1 MTTLTLTSL
10 RDLQTAVREHT
21 RLLPRAG
28 GSKPALSTPPDDA
41 TTVLDISAFTGVLAY
56 DPGEFTFTAR
66 AATPIREVNAMLAQH
81 GQYLPFDP
89 LLPDRATLG
98 GVLAANTAGSM
109 RLRFGGLRDFILMI
123 RFVDGTGEHI
133 RGGANVVKN
142 SAGFDLP
149 KLFVGSLGR
158 LGILTELTFKV
169 FPAPQATH
177 TLRAEYDS
185 LDDALSALYA
195 LTHAPFDL
203 EALDLRPA
211 ADSVALLARLG
222 GLPAALPARLA
233 ELRAFLTHGD
243 IIRDDAA
250 LWSPL
255 IHDTWRAPDSA
266 LVKVP
271 LTPARIPLIE
281 HALAGIAAARW
292 YSVAGNVLWLALDPA
307 HLPALD
313 SRLTQLNLS
322 GLLLSGA
329 TYPHAL
335 LGKQPDPAFTAHVAT
350 ALDPH
355 GRFLPLTPILA

>member
-1 MTTLTLTSL
+1 MTTLTPTSL
-10 RDLQTAVREHT
+10 PDLQTAVREHT
-21 RLLPRAG
+21 RLLPRAD
-28 GSKPALSTPPDDA
+28 GSKPALSTPPDDT
-41 TTVLDISAFTGVLAY
+41 TTVLDLSALTGVLAY

-66 AATPIREVNAMLAQH
+66 AATPIREVNAMLAQQ

-123 RFVDGTGEHI
+123 RFIDGTGEHI

-158 LGILTELTFKV
+158 LGIFTELTFKV

-177 TLRAEYDS
+177 TLQAVYPT
-185 LDDALSALYA
+185 LADALTALHA
-195 LTHAPFDL
+195 LTHSPFDL

-211 ADSVALLARLG
+211 ADSITLLVRLG
-222 GLPAALPARLA
+222 GLPTALPARLA
-233 ELRAFLTHGD
+233 ELQAFLKHGD
-243 IIRDDAA
+243 IIPDDAA

-255 IHDTWRAPDSA
+255 IHDTWRPPATV
-266 LVKVP
+266 LVKIP
-271 LTPARIPLIE
+271 LTPARIPLVE
-281 HALAGIAAARW
+281 HALAEFSAARW
-292 YSVAGNVLWLALDPA
+292 YSVAGNVLWLAIDPV

-313 SRLTQLNLS
+313 PLLTRLNLS
-322 GLLLSGA
+322 GLVLTGVSRA
-329 TYPHAL
+329 HPL
-335 LGKQPDPAFTAHVAT
+335 LGKQTDPAFTAHAAT

-355 GRFLPLTPILA
+355 GRFLPLTPIPA